1 LVSIDNINDERYFE
15 NGLLKKS
22 DFTVVRWIRY
32 ILDLYLYLHL
42 DLDLD
47 FG

>member
-15 NGLLKKS
+15 KGLLKKS
-22 DFTVVRWIRY
+22 DFTLVRWIRY
-32 ILDLYLYLHL
+32 ILDLDL